1 MCGRFTLTWDQW
13 RRVADRL
20 GLAADAE
27 LDAGY
32 RPRWNIAP
40 TDEHFIVTSRFERP
54 SAQRAHWGLVN
65 RWARDAKRAAQAI
78 NAKAETLDKLPSFRE
93 AFERHRCVIPADGFY
108 EWTGPKERRQPF
120 WIHPPDDGLMLLA
133 GLYESWYP
141 EPNRGALTFTIITCP
156 ANQLISS
163 IHDRMPVILDD
174 RAAEDWMNPREPSPS
189 SLKRLLIP
197 APEEALKIR
206 PASPLANSV
215 KNDGPE
221 LLADQVDP

>member
-1 MCGRFTLTWDQW
+1 MCGRFTLTWDPW

-27 LDAGY
+27 LVSY

-40 TDEHFIVTSRFERP
+40 TDEHFIVTSRFEQR
-54 SAQRAHWGLVN
+54 SAQLARWGLVN

-93 AFERHRCVIPADGFY
+93 AFLQRRCVIAADGFY
-108 EWTGPKERRQPF
+108 EWTGPKNQRQPI
-120 WIHPPDDGLMLLA
+120 WIHPPAGGLILFA
-133 GLYESWYP
+133 GPYESWYP
-141 EPNRGALTFTIITCP
+141 EPKRGALTFTIVTCA
-156 ANQLISS
+156 ANALIGK

-174 RAAEDWMNPREPSPS
+174 RGAEDWMNPRELNPA
-189 SLKRLLIP
+189 SLKRLL
-197 APEEALKIR
+197 APTLESALEMR

-221 LLADQVDP
+221 LLAFAVES